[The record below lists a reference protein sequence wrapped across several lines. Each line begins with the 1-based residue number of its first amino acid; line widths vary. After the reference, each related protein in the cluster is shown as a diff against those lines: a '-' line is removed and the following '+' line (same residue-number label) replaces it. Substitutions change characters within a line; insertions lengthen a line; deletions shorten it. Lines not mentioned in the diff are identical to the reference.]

1 MQIQIPMPTPPMST
15 NAGYKIVF
23 IDKTSLAK
31 AGSQLQ
37 SLHYVQAYAVKDR
50 VNYLLISSHQPA
62 TSYSQK

>member
-37 SLHYVQAYAVKDR
+37 SLHYVQAYAVKDL
-50 VNYLLISSHQPA
+50 VNYSLISSHQPEMDFNL
-62 TSYSQK
+62 